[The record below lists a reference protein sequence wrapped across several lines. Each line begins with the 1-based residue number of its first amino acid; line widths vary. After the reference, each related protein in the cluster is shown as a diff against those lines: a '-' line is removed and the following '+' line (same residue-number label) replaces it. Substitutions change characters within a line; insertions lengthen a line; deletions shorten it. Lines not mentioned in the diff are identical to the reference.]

1 MDSIKEVKE
10 EWLKSFQGAT
20 LILEPKFGSP
30 KVNHIFQR
38 SFDYMGRNAFFVS
51 VRGRILLG
59 EDQVS
64 MAEQHIYNSIEE
76 MTKAID
82 RQIEAAKAV
91 VLDAGISIMAQ
102 FNKPVEHKA
111 VVISPIQ
118 TRYIKLLEKAD
129 ELFMYI
135 NTLMLHGEMSEREH
149 SKRELQI
156 KHHMR
161 TIPSTV
167 RKVTIGLRNRLTAMQ
182 EKEAQK
188 PASDVSKPADPVK
201 SSVQDDGDLP
211 SDIVA
216 KEAKKALA
224 AAKKAAAAEKKNQPE
239 ATGESVADENPAKE
253 LVA

>member
-1 MDSIKEVKE
+1 MDSEFKD

-20 LILEPKFGSP
+20 LRLPAEFGNP
-30 KVNHIFQR
+30 KVNHMFER
-38 SFDYMGRNAFFVS
+38 AFNFLGRNAFYVS

-59 EDQVS
+59 EEQVT

-91 VLDAGISIMAQ
+91 MLDAGVSVMATY
-102 FNKPVEHKA
+102 NKPAKHEA
-111 VVISPIQ
+111 IIISPIQ
-118 TRYIKLLEKAD
+118 TRYLKLLHKAD
-129 ELFMYI
+129 ELFMLV
-135 NTLMLHGEMSEREH
+135 NTLMLHGEMAEREH

-167 RKVTIGLRNRLTAMQ
+167 RKITLGLRQRVAALQ

-188 PASDVSKPADPVK
+188 SAAEAQKSAAKAATAAEPQTEDAVVEAPVATP
-201 SSVQDDGDLP
+201 DL
-211 SDIVA
+211 
-216 KEAKKALA
+216 ELA
-224 AAKKAAAAEKKNQPE
+224 AA
-239 ATGESVADENPAKE
+239 
-253 LVA
+253 